1 MINPVVTTVSTDKSL
16 QCYKEMNM
24 LRKQVSDHLGIDT
37 ETLRFYEKINLI
49 SSPKRQENGYRNYNE
64 NHLQELKFVQHCR
77 SLGIGIN
84 EIKVLKGLLN
94 SGKEESKESKEDC
107 HEAKEIIDEN
117 LVLIEERI
125 KELKLL
131 KKQLKTLSS
140 SCVAPSSPKD
150 CKIVKSLEK
159 ASLGESCL
167 CHD

>member
-16 QCYKEMNM
+16 QFYKEMNM

-84 EIKVLKGLLN
+84 EIKILKGLLN
-94 SGKEESKESKEDC
+94 SGQDDC

-131 KKQLKTLSS
+131 KKQLKTLSN

-150 CKIVKSLEK
+150 CKIVKSLKK